1 MFRGAVR
8 VIVVN
13 VVVFSVLAELAGLVI
28 HYARTGALFYL
39 HRPGYQLIPETA
51 QGEITADRLNPY
63 FGPSHKAGQPFDFP
77 AELREADSPPK
88 ASQTKQMATNNF
100 GFDSPYQFPIV
111 KGNREFIV
119 GLFGGSVGVF
129 FCLAGVDRL
138 VDDLKQ
144 HEFFKDRTI
153 VPLCMAH
160 EGYKQPQQLLVL
172 AYFLSIGQTFDLVIN
187 IDGFNEVA
195 LSPLNNQQGVDISMP
210 SVSHLLPLINLIDQG
225 TLTPEKLQSLAA
237 INQYKERLNRLTE
250 TLQRNR
256 LASIGVLLESYRG
269 MLARRY
275 DEESRHFATLQSVRS
290 DRSLVSAIPP
300 TEQRTGAMLYTD
312 IARSWAQASLLM
324 RDMLAARGTPYVHVL
339 QPNQYSTSRTFTAE
353 EAKVALNAGSPY
365 KPGVEQG
372 YPALLA
378 EAASRGMTKT
388 AGFLD
393 ATQLFDRETRPMY
406 IDNCCHYTATGYRL
420 LADAIANLALTVDS
434 PWTHAR

>member
-1 MFRGAVR
+1 
-8 VIVVN
+8 
-13 VVVFSVLAELAGLVI
+13 
-28 HYARTGALFYL
+28 
-39 HRPGYQLIPETA
+39 
-51 QGEITADRLNPY
+51 
-63 FGPSHKAGQPFDFP
+63 
-77 AELREADSPPK
+77 
-88 ASQTKQMATNNF
+88 MATNNF

-129 FCLAGVDRL
+129 FCLAGADRL
-138 VDDLKQ
+138 VEDLKQ

-237 INQYKERLNRLTE
+237 ITQYKQRLNRLSE
-250 TLQRNR
+250 TLQRNW
-256 LASIGVLLESYRG
+256 LASIGVLLGNYRAV
-269 MLARRY
+269 LARRY
-275 DEESRHFATLQSVRS
+275 DEESRHFATLQSARS
-290 DRSLVSAIPP
+290 DRSLISAIPP
-300 TEQRTGAMLYTD
+300 TEQRSGAMLYAD
-312 IARSWAQASLLM
+312 IARNWAQASRLM
-324 RDMLAARGTPYVHVL
+324 RDMLAARGTSYVHVL
-339 QPNQYSTSRTFTAE
+339 QPNQYSTSRTFTPE
-353 EAKVALNAGSPY
+353 EAKVALIASSPY

-388 AGFLD
+388 TGFLD
-393 ATQLFDRETRPMY
+393 ATHLFDHETRPMY
-406 IDNCCHYTATGYRL
+406 IDNCCHYTAAGYRL
-420 LADAIANLALTVDS
+420 LADAIANAALTLES
-434 PWTHAR
+434 PWAQAH